1 MKKAMPVIAA
11 ESNYISEREI
21 KKPELGFKSITKII
35 NMEKELVKYKTKND
49 LISSLSENVKE
60 ASQFDVG
67 VFEKC
72 NVKRGLRNADHT
84 GVLVGLTNVGD
95 VIGYNK
101 KGNKL
106 IPVDGKLIY
115 RGIDVEDLVK
125 AAISQKRH
133 GYEEVVYLLIS
144 GRLPDE
150 AELSDFK
157 NYIGKLRELPDNFTN
172 NMILNLK
179 GPDIMNILARSVLG
193 LYALDDKAED
203 VSSRNLIEQS
213 LNLIAKFPV
222 IIAYSYR
229 TMRHAFEH
237 KTLSLRHPDPKL
249 STAENFLL
257 MLKGQ
262 DKYTSL
268 EADMLDLSLILHA
281 EHGGG
286 NNSTF
291 TIRVTSSTGT
301 DTYSAVA
308 SAIASLKGP
317 LHGGANHEVLSM
329 MENIKKNVKNWD
341 NEKEVTNYLYKILN
355 KKAYDRSGKIYGI
368 GHAVYTISDPRAV
381 VLKKQARELAIEKNR
396 LEEFELY
403 SIIENLA
410 PKIFHEYKGSK
421 AAKRVCAN
429 VDFYSG
435 FVYSCI
441 GIKEA
446 LYTPLFAMSRIAGWC
461 AHRLEELTFDKR
473 RIIRPAYKNVSSR
486 REYIRIKERD

>member
-1 MKKAMPVIAA
+1 MKKAPV
-11 ESNYISEREI
+11 
-21 KKPELGFKSITKII
+21 KK
-35 NMEKELVKYKTKND
+35 KTKND
-49 LISSLSENVKE
+49 LIFRLSSSVKE
-60 ASQFDVG
+60 ASNFDPG
-67 VFEKC
+67 VFEKY

-84 GVLVGLTNVGD
+84 GVLVGLTNIGD
-95 VIGYNK
+95 VIGYRK
-101 KGNKL
+101 EEEKL
-106 IPVDGKLIY
+106 VPVDGKLIY
-115 RGIDVEDLVK
+115 RGIDVEDIVK
-125 AAISQKRH
+125 GAISQKRH
-133 GYEEVVYLLIS
+133 GFDEVVYLLLS
-144 GRLPDE
+144 GKLPGKV
-150 AELSDFK
+150 ELSEFNK
-157 NYIGKLRELPDNFTN
+157 YMGKLRELPDNFTN
-172 NMILNLK
+172 NMILTMK

-203 VSSRNLIEQS
+203 TTLQNLVKQS

-229 TMRHAFEH
+229 AMRHAFER

-249 STAENFLL
+249 STAENFLM

-262 DKYTSL
+262 EKYTKL
-268 EADMLDLSLILHA
+268 EADILDLSLILHA

-308 SAIASLKGP
+308 SALASLKGP
-317 LHGGANHEVLSM
+317 LHGGASHEVLGM
-329 MENIKKNVKNWD
+329 MENIKQNVKRWD

-355 KKAYDRSGKIYGI
+355 KKAHDGTGKIYGI
-368 GHAVYTISDPRAV
+368 GHAVYTISDPRAIL
-381 VLKKQARELAIEKNR
+381 LKKQARELASEKGM

-403 SIIENLA
+403 SMIENLA
-410 PKIFHEYKGSK
+410 PKIFYEYKGSK

-441 GIKEA
+441 GIKES
-446 LYTPLFAMSRIAGWC
+446 LYIPLFAMSRIAGWC
-461 AHRLEELTFDKR
+461 AHRLEELTFESR
-473 RIIRPAYKNVSSR
+473 RIIRPAYQNVSHR
-486 REYIRIKERD
+486 RNYIQIMERDKFFL